1 MNELGKKLSFLAKG
15 ASNFENPFD
24 NNGPNE
30 SADTEP
36 EEYLSEDELELEALS
51 IDWYLKKSKEKKPKK
66 KKTKDELYS
75 EIADI
80 DDLDAEHLSTS
91 DQLMRDMEEL
101 SKYSIADSSEFFDEF
116 LSDEFE
122 ENEELKSSLI
132 SMGRKYARD
141 TATSAESSEIVQAF
155 SGSEKKLKTL
165 YDQLD
170 KDKEAVQKDIDQMR
184 LARSRNFKTL
194 AELIEAKNSFINSQ
208 LSIVKEMNS
217 IKKSQFDIK
226 LKEQKAKEGNMEDS
240 SALSPNTTRNLFTL
254 GKKEMLDSLGGYEG
268 ISGARS
274 EAEYETFFDQE
285 ASDEYIQNRYFSD
298 TEVDPEDRDGDAFLR
313 YENVNV
319 EYILL
324 VDEDNKVEEIIA
336 ENADTGDLIPD
347 YPMPNNQ
354 EMLTFDIDSKSMTA
368 EDDYHRK
375 YRVRRI

>member
-1 MNELGKKLSFLAKG
+1 MNELSKKLSILAKG

-24 NNGPNE
+24 NNGPTDE
-30 SADTEP
+30 IQQEP
-36 EEYLSEDELELEALS
+36 EEYLSEDDLELEALS

-66 KKTKDELYS
+66 KKSKDELYS

-80 DDLDAEHLSTS
+80 DDLDAENLSTS
-91 DQLMRDMEEL
+91 DKLMRDMEQL
-101 SKYSIADSSEFFDEF
+101 SQYSIAESSDFFDEF

-122 ENEELKSSLI
+122 ENAELKSSLI

-155 SGSEKKLKTL
+155 SGSEKKLKAL

-217 IKKSQFDIK
+217 IKKSQFDLK
-226 LKEQKAKEGNMEDS
+226 LKEQKAKEGTTEDS
-240 SALSPNTTRNLFTL
+240 SALSSTTIRNLFTL

-298 TEVDPEDRDGDAFLR
+298 TDVDPEDRDGDAFLR